1 LFVFESIIVFVILR
15 SRSGNISK
23 LGEAQ
28 VFQAYSL
35 KNRCHNEP
43 FRVLA
48 MLHEHYNGQTIDYT
62 YLDGESNVRKG
73 SFTCIVKLPDG
84 KNKKNLRNMT
94 HA

>member
-1 LFVFESIIVFVILR
+1 
-15 SRSGNISK
+15 
-23 LGEAQ
+23 
-28 VFQAYSL
+28 
-35 KNRCHNEP
+35 
-43 FRVLA
+43 